1 MKRTLALALAI
12 PLIWLFF
19 HIASDGAVLTAGN
32 LNNLFKYL
40 SVVGILSVGMT
51 VVLAA
56 GLIDLS
62 VGSVLGF
69 LGALAAYLLAQGH
82 GAPLA
87 LALSL
92 LAAIV
97 LGSAH
102 GAMVAY
108 LKVPAFIATLS
119 GLMAYMGAKQ
129 WLANPVIA
137 IRDPWVLQIGQGYL
151 QTMPSL
157 MVAGGMVVF
166 WVAIRLFVARQQNWK
181 KGLIEGLLLVVG
193 IGAALWLFLSD
204 RGIPV
209 SVLILLASAFVAHV
223 LTEKTRFGRH
233 VYAMGSNREAALYAG
248 LPLQRITLAVFALM
262 AIYAWLAGLVASSQ
276 LMAAAAD
283 IGDYQELYAIAACV
297 IGGTSLSGGTGKVWM
312 SLLGALLMA
321 SILNGMEQVGIPS
334 TWQKVI
340 LGLILTL
347 AVAVD
352 QWVSRR
358 VA

>member
-1 MKRTLALALAI
+1 MKRTLALSIAI
-12 PLIWLFF
+12 PFIWLLF
-19 HIASDGAVLTAGN
+19 HVWSDGAVLTAGN

-40 SVVGILSVGMT
+40 SVVGILATGMT

-69 LGALAAYLLAQGH
+69 LGALAAFLLAKGL

-87 LALSL
+87 LAISL
-92 LAAIV
+92 GAAIV
-97 LGSAH
+97 LGSMH
-102 GAMVAY
+102 GVVVAY

-137 IRDPWVLQIGQGYL
+137 LRDPFVLQLGQGYL
-151 QTMPSL
+151 QALPSIA
-157 MVAGGMVVF
+157 VA
-166 WVAIRLFVARQQNWK
+166 VAIFGFWLLARLVFHRPKRWW
-181 KGLIEGLLLVVG
+181 LEGLALAFGLT
-193 IGAALWLFLSD
+193 AALALFLSD
-204 RGIPV
+204 RGLPV
-209 SVLILLASAFVAHV
+209 CVLLLLAAAFAAHV

-248 LPLQRITLAVFALM
+248 LPLQRITIAVFALM
-262 AIYAWLAGLVASSQ
+262 GVYAWLAGLVASSQ

-352 QWVSRR
+352 QWVSRK